1 MRTRADVR
9 RRYAKILPQDRA
21 SIVERAAE
29 GEQAARDIFVNTAV
43 KRIFQ
48 DRRTA
53 ACLRVCR
60 YDYISGNQRYFSD
73 YISGQSRIHLYL
85 GAIRLW
91 AQENGMTLETAQ
103 NVILSHEYFHFLEWT
118 KLGLTSREY
127 QVPML
132 ELGPLKL
139 GKTGV
144 RALSEIGAHAFA
156 RTYYELTEERE
167 RQDEATGI

>member
-1 MRTRADVR
+1 MPDYTLPFPGRELADQELTYDVC
-9 RRYAKILPQDRA
+9 YAKILPQARA
-21 SIVERAAE
+21 SIADS
-29 GEQAARDIFVNTAV
+29 G
-43 KRIFQ
+43 
-48 DRRTA
+48 
-53 ACLRVCR
+53 LVCECVDK
-60 YDYISGNQRYFSD
+60 DYISGNQRYFSD

-132 ELGPLKL
+132 KLGPLKL

-167 RQDEATGI
+167 RKDEATGI

>member
-1 MRTRADVR
+1 MDFFKIAADSG
-9 RRYAKILPQDRA
+9 L
-21 SIVERAAE
+21 
-29 GEQAARDIFVNTAV
+29 
-43 KRIFQ
+43 
-48 DRRTA
+48 
-53 ACLRVCR
+53 VCECVDK
-60 YDYISGNQRYFSD
+60 DYISGNQRYFSD

>member
-1 MRTRADVR
+1 MKPDFFKIAADSG
-9 RRYAKILPQDRA
+9 L
-21 SIVERAAE
+21 
-29 GEQAARDIFVNTAV
+29 
-43 KRIFQ
+43 
-48 DRRTA
+48 
-53 ACLRVCR
+53 VCECVDK
-60 YDYISGNQRYFSD
+60 DYISGNQRYFSD

-91 AQENGMTLETAQ
+91 ARENGMTLETAQ

-139 GKTGV
+139 GKTSV
-144 RALSEIGAHAFA
+144 RALFGRSALMPLPVHI
-156 RTYYELTEERE
+156 YELTERE